1 MMKANRHRIVLFIL
15 FFGSLLALWG
25 LDLSGVRRTSDEV
38 RRADRLAP
46 DLIDTP
52 EAEIRRLVIDRGNE
66 RLVFERRGEGLGRW
80 QMVEPKDVAAEPVR
94 LDALVRNLKEL
105 RKDPDAGTIKGDPGS
120 YGLAPPAA
128 TVRLYAGPAGS
139 AATDRPVA
147 ELELG
152 LSKNSRRYVRPAGG
166 AGFDVVDARLLSAVD
181 QPVDE
186 WRQPN
191 VMAVPTFQVT
201 ALRVIRRDESGRPAQ
216 RIEARRGASG
226 RWTLM
231 LPVESTADGPKRE
244 PLEVP
249 ANGPKVES
257 LLGAL
262 SSLRVAEAPKGYVAD
277 DVKDMARFGLGVDRP
292 SISVELKTEHGGPI
306 VLEIGKPVP
315 DDPERRYVRQGDQ
328 DDVVMVEGRALT
340 EIPADAT
347 ALRSQQIAEILP
359 AAVTEFEIGTTR
371 DVFKLRK
378 DRGGWDLLSPRKER
392 ADAQAVHEFLS
403 HIQELQTS
411 EFLEPKVVPNPMLD
425 PPVMTLKIRQATPG
439 RPAAG
444 ATDKDAP
451 LALDLRLGN
460 HDVLKKAIYARL
472 EGDSVILALPDKILE
487 VLPKNPLAF
496 RDRTVVT
503 DRPDRIKRLTIRRG
517 GRVDELVPDSKG
529 EPNAWRMLRPVEA
542 RADTPTITQ
551 VLTVLCGL
559 RAQDFAAPSVAEA
572 KGSGLDRPLMEIDWE
587 SDGSHHLK
595 IGAPVPRSASF
606 YATSDGE
613 PMVFT
618 LPAETVRALDA
629 EYHDHR
635 VMSFNPAR
643 AGRIVLTF
651 FGRTVALRHRPPQA
665 RGQVEWVPEGGSD
678 AGGIDLSR
686 IGSLVQTMSQLQTRR
701 FIQYDGEIPVDTG
714 LSRPRLK
721 VEVTLGGKEPA
732 QFLRIGDNAG
742 DGSVCATTSTGSSGP
757 AFLLPGPP
765 WNELIRSG
773 ERLPDLP
780 DDVFASADSSR

>member
-1 MMKANRHRIVLFIL
+1 MKANHYRILLIVLF
-15 FFGSLLALWG
+15 FGGLIAMWG
-25 LDLSGVRRTSDEV
+25 LDLSGVRPTSELE
-38 RRADRLAP
+38 RSADRVLP
-46 DLIDTP
+46 GLIDTP
-52 EAEIRRLVIDRGNE
+52 EAELRRVEIDRGTE
-66 RLVFERRGEGLGRW
+66 HLAFERRGEGQGRW
-80 QMVEPKDVAAEPVR
+80 QMVQPKDVAAEPVR

-105 RKDPDAGTIKGDPGS
+105 RKHPDAGTIKGDADK
-120 YGLAPPAA
+120 YGLTTPAA
-128 TVRLYAGPAGS
+128 KVRLYVGPLGS
-139 AATDRPVA
+139 AATERPAA

-152 LSKNSRRYVRPAGG
+152 LSKDGRRYVRPAGAPG
-166 AGFDVVDARLLSAVD
+166 IEVVDARLLSAVD

-191 VMAVPTFQVT
+191 IMAVPTFQITSV
-201 ALRVIRRDESGRPAQ
+201 RVIRRDQPGRPARVIQ
-216 RIEARRGASG
+216 ARRSASG
-226 RWTLM
+226 RWTLE
-231 LPVESTADGPKRE
+231 LPVESTAEGPKRK

-277 DVKDMARFGLGVDRP
+277 DVKDMARYGLEQP
-292 SISVELKTEHGGPI
+292 AISIELQSEHGGPM
-306 VLEIGKPVP
+306 VLEIGKAVP
-315 DDPERRYVRQGDQ
+315 DESERRYVRQGDQ
-328 DDVVMVEGRALT
+328 DDVLMVEGRALG

-347 ALRSQQIAEILP
+347 ALRSQQVAEILP
-359 AAVTEFEIGTTR
+359 AAVTEFEIGTNR
-371 DVFKLRK
+371 GDVFKLRR

-392 ADAQAVHEFLS
+392 ADAQAVQEFLA
-403 HIQELQTS
+403 HIQEIQTS

-425 PPVMTLKIRQATPG
+425 PPVMTLKVRQAAPG
-439 RPAAG
+439 PRPSDS
-444 ATDKDAP
+444 TDADSI

-460 HDVLKKAIYARL
+460 HDVLKKSIYARL

-517 GRVDELVPDSKG
+517 GRVDELMPDSKG

-542 RADTPTITQ
+542 RADTQTITQ
-551 VLTVLCGL
+551 VLTMLCSL
-559 RAQDFAAPSVAEA
+559 RAQDFAASTLAEA
-572 KGSGLDRPLMEIDWE
+572 TGAGLDTPMMQIDWE
-587 SDGSHHLK
+587 SDGSHFLK
-595 IGAPVPRSASF
+595 IGAAVPRSATF

-618 LPAETVRALDA
+618 LPAQIVRALDA

-635 VMSFNPAR
+635 VMSFPPAGAR
-643 AGRIVLTF
+643 RIVLHF
-651 FGRTVALRHRPPQA
+651 FGRTVELRHRPPQA
-665 RGQVEWVPEGGSD
+665 RGQVEWVPESGSD
-678 AGGIDLSR
+678 VNGIDLSR
-686 IGSLVQTMSQLQTRR
+686 VGSLLQTLSQLQTRK
-701 FIQYDGEIPVDTG
+701 FIQYDGELPADTG
-714 LSRPRLK
+714 LLRPRLT
-721 VEVTLGGKEPA
+721 VEVVVGGEPDA
-732 QFLRIGDNAG
+732 KRVLRIGDNAG
-742 DGSVCATTSTGSSGP
+742 DGTVCAALGTGPTAP

-780 DDVFASADSSR
+780 DDLFAPAK